1 MASLEIFNVTPVIC
15 YQPGVAERA
24 AFVADGRE
32 IDSSVMFH
40 VAIDAGKL
48 LCGIGVVDRTV
59 VAGEAS
65 GVGGL
70 SGELAGLL
78 QVAGRALFFWGR
90 VGGAAAPALKE
101 ASCANK

>member
-15 YQPGVAERA
+15 YEPGVAERA

-65 GVGGL
+65 GGGGL
-70 SGELAGLL
+70 SGEMAGLL
-78 QVAGRALFFWGR
+78 EGDGRGLLFGVR
-90 VGGAAAPALKE
+90 GCGAAAARL
-101 ASCANK
+101 N

>member
-70 SGELAGLL
+70 TGELAGLL
-78 QVAGRALFFWGR
+78 QAAGRASFFHHR
-90 VGGAAAPALKE
+90 LSPPRAPPPIHPRIP
-101 ASCANK
+101 

>member
-1 MASLEIFNVTPVIC
+1 MGMASLEIFNVTPVIC
-15 YQPGVAERA
+15 YEPGVAERA

-78 QVAGRALFFWGR
+78 QVAGRAFFFEDG
-90 VGGAAAPALKE
+90 VCGAEAPA
-101 ASCANK
+101 